1 MEWQSFAI
9 LIIFPSSQEIIS
21 KYLLPRKNWISAVNT
36 DDGNLLIK
44 QSKNLFFQCWSDFVE
59 LEMRH
64 QNGQIFFTLLPVL
77 VSFGQ
82 VVWREKFSVARKL
95 PGIFSLK
102 PQSVALSHLTH
113 QMRVPEEEI
122 SNLVFLDQFYA
133 NSQFS

>member
-1 MEWQSFAI
+1 
-9 LIIFPSSQEIIS
+9 
-21 KYLLPRKNWISAVNT
+21 
-36 DDGNLLIK
+36 
-44 QSKNLFFQCWSDFVE
+44 
-59 LEMRH
+59 MRH
-64 QNGQIFFTLLPVL
+64 QNGQILFTLLPVL
-77 VSFGQ
+77 VSFGR

-133 NSQFS
+133 NSQFY